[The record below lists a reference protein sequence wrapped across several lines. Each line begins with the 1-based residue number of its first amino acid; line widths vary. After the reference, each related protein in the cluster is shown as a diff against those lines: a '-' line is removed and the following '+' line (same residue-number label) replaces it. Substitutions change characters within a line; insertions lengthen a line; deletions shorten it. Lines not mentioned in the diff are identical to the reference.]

1 MFIATPGLT
10 GVLDGERIE
19 SNVEKQ
25 GGFAGLDSRFPRLHE
40 YRRMFQNLGRQSPR
54 EKEARWKRV
63 SSLFAQSCDLLYRD
77 KLRL

>member
-40 YRRMFQNLGRQSPR
+40 YRRMFQNLGRQSPS

-77 KLRL
+77 KLRV

>member
-25 GGFAGLDSRFPRLHE
+25 GGFAGLESRFPRLHE
-40 YRRMFQNLGRQSPR
+40 YRRMFQNLGKWSSGG
-54 EKEARWKRV
+54 EKGEMEA
-63 SSLFAQSCDLLYRD
+63 SLQFICA
-77 KLRL
+77 KL